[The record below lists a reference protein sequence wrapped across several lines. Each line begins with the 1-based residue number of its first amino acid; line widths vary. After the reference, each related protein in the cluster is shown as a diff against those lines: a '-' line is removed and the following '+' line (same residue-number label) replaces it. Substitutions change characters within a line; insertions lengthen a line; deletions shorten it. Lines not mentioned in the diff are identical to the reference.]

1 MRVAAA
7 GGMGMMGMGM
17 GMGMPI
23 MPKGM
28 ILTKPS

>member
-1 MRVAAA
+1 MKVAAA

-17 GMGMPI
+17 PI
-23 MPKGM
+23 MPRGM